1 MSPTVPINHYFSPGN
16 QRNRTFHANVF
27 KHLPALN
34 TNFFKGNLPNTLP
47 TAIKSRQGLREEE
60 RPASIASWRTSQ
72 TTPKPNYELF
82 NCNNFNIRYL
92 PRLLVPDFPS
102 NCSSLRG
109 LDCSHSN
116 RQTEKAQHCYLLS
129 LPSRIGIG
137 LLPSL
142 DVVAVSQAPSPESS
156 PNSPLPVTTMVG
168 QYPTIES

>member
-72 TTPKPNYELF
+72 TTPKPNYEL
-82 NCNNFNIRYL
+82 
-92 PRLLVPDFPS
+92 
-102 NCSSLRG
+102 
-109 LDCSHSN
+109 
-116 RQTEKAQHCYLLS
+116 
-129 LPSRIGIG
+129 
-137 LLPSL
+137 
-142 DVVAVSQAPSPESS
+142 DVVAVSQAPSST